1 MIETLLTATVLSLS
15 TNLDNLAVGVAYGFK
30 RLTIGWLA
38 NGAIASLSGISTL
51 CSMSLG
57 NELATLIS
65 PQWAKALGSYLL
77 ILIGVVVLGQFWR
90 SRHSPTQPTDA
101 PPVQSGMSL
110 RDAIV
115 LGFALTLSNI
125 GTGISAGMT
134 HLDIAM
140 TSGLSLVSSLVMI
153 GGGVWLGRLLT
164 RQWQRC
170 RLDWLA
176 GLGLVILGLY
186 ESLA

>member
-1 MIETLLTATVLSLS
+1 MIDTIVTAAILSVS

-57 NELATLIS
+57 NEIASLIS
-65 PQWAKALGSYLL
+65 PQWAQSLGSSLL
-77 ILIGVVVLGQFWR
+77 IVIGVVVLVQFWR
-90 SRHSPTQPTDA
+90 SRHAPISPADA
-101 PPVQSGMSL
+101 PPVNNGMSL
-110 RDAIV
+110 RDAV
-115 LGFALTLSNI
+115 LLGLALTLSNI

-134 HLDIAM
+134 HLDVAT
-140 TSGLSLVSSLVMI
+140 TSSLSLLSSLVMI

-164 RQWQRC
+164 HQWQRC

-176 GLGLVILGLY
+176 GLGLILLGVY
-186 ESLA
+186 ASWA